1 MPASVVIFSSFAYL
15 ALLFVIAWWGE
26 KRAKQGKSLV
36 NNPYVYALSF
46 TVFCTAWT
54 YYGSVGRAATHGL
67 TFLTTYIGPTLVAP
81 LWWLISR
88 KIIRIC
94 KVQRITTIADLISS
108 RYGKNISL
116 GGIVTVMSLLGI
128 IPYIALQ
135 LKAIATS
142 FDIITQVSAQS
153 TPDSPLFFFQDTAF
167 YVTLVLAVFT
177 IFFGTRT
184 IEAIDRHEGMVTA
197 IAFESIIKLVAF
209 LVIGIFVTYGV
220 FDGLGDIFNQA
231 AQHPELQK
239 LFVMDGKTGNIQWL
253 YMCVLSMLAIMFLP
267 RQFQVAVVENVNP
280 RHLNRAMWLFPLY
293 LLLINLFVIPI
304 AFGGKLTFT
313 QQQVDADTFVL
324 SLPLFSQQKGLA
336 LFAFIGGFSAAT
348 SMIIVSTM
356 ALSFMLSNNLFMPLL
371 VLSPRLKNRFQPR
384 MGHILIYGRRFSIL
398 LILLLAYIYNKTIS
412 SQYSLVSTGLIS
424 FVAIAQF
431 APAIIGGIYWKQGH
445 KNGALAGLLAGFCLW
460 FYLLILP
467 MLSEASLISSSI
479 TTQGPWGLAW
489 LKPHQFLG
497 LTTLDPVSHALF
509 WCLFFN
515 LFFYVGISYISSASS
530 EEQTQAEIF
539 VNIHKY
545 SSWEE
550 SGTVWKG
557 VAYTNDLTQILSGFL
572 GEARTRKVL
581 DDFSQK
587 FGTQWKNNPQAD
599 ANLVT
604 YLERLLAGTIGGAAA
619 RLMIASIARDE
630 EISSQEVL
638 QLVRESQELMLLNET
653 LKRQSEELE
662 ATGEKLKKTDQLKN
676 EFISTVTHEMRTPLT
691 SIRAFS
697 EILADNPDLGEEEKN
712 HFLET
717 IIKETNRM
725 ERLINQVL
733 DLERFASGQQQLNF
747 EKLSINDILQDAID
761 SVQQLIHENNITLNI
776 HFEKKL
782 PFISGDRDRLMQV
795 ILNLLSNAIK
805 FCKSNAGEIN
815 IRSFAQTGFVYTEVI
830 DNGKGI
836 KATLHQLI
844 FEKFYQDEDQNIR
857 KPKGSGLGLAISKTI
872 IDHHQGKI
880 WVESTPG
887 KPTIFAFK
895 IPVYEESKPTFT

>member
-1 MPASVVIFSSFAYL
+1 MSASVVIFSSFAYL

-81 LWWLISR
+81 LWWLILR

-153 TPDSPLFFFQDTAF
+153 TSDSPLFFFQDTAF
-167 YVTLVLAVFT
+167 YVTLVLAIFT

-220 FDGLGDIFNQA
+220 FNGLGDIFNQA
-231 AQHPELQK
+231 TQHPELQK
-239 LFVMDGKTGNIQWL
+239 LFVMDSKTGNIQWL

-304 AFGGKLTFT
+304 AFGGKLTFI

-324 SLPLFSQQKGLA
+324 SLPLFSQQEGLA

-348 SMIIVSTM
+348 SMIVVSTM

-384 MGHILIYGRRFSIL
+384 MGRILIYGRRFSIL

-412 SQYSLVSTGLIS
+412 NQYSLVSTGLIS

-445 KNGALAGLLAGFCLW
+445 KNGALVGLLAGFCLW

-467 MLSEASLISSSI
+467 MLSDANLISSSI
-479 TTQGPWGLAW
+479 TTQGPWNLAW

-497 LTTLDPVSHALF
+497 LKIPDPVSHALF

-515 LFFYVGISYISSASS
+515 LFFYVGISYLSSASS

-550 SGTVWKG
+550 SGTIWKG

-572 GEARTRKVL
+572 GKTRTKKVL

-638 QLVRESQELMLLNET
+638 QLVRESQELMQLNET

-662 ATGEKLKKTDQLKN
+662 ATGEQLKKTDQLKN

-697 EILADNPDLGEEEKN
+697 EILVDNPDLGEEEKN

-747 EKLSINDILQDAID
+747 EKLSINDILQDAIA

-776 HFEKKL
+776 RFEAKL
-782 PFISGDRDRLMQV
+782 PSISGDRDRLMQV
-795 ILNLLSNAIK
+795 VLNLLSNAIK
-805 FCKSNAGEIN
+805 FCKNNAGEIN
-815 IRSFAQTGFVYTEVI
+815 IRSFSQTGFVYAEVT

-836 KATLHQLI
+836 KETLHQLI

-880 WVESTPG
+880 WVESTPDE
-887 KPTIFAFK
+887 PTTFAFK